1 MDAKTT
7 HARLHEVTVVD
18 VREDEEWA
26 AGHIAGAVHI
36 PLGQLEA
43 RLGELDPTQ
52 PLVTTCRGG
61 KRSAQAHALLT
72 AAGKQVD
79 DLEGGMQA
87 WKQAG
92 LPITTPDGRPGTV
105 A

>member
-7 HARLHEVTVVD
+7 YARLDEVTVID

-43 RLGELDPTQ
+43 RLGELDAPQ
-52 PLVTTCRGG
+52 PLVTTCRSG
-61 KRSAQAHALLT
+61 KRSAKAHALLT
-72 AAGKQVD
+72 AAGRQVD

-87 WKQAG
+87 WEQAG
-92 LPITTPDGRPGTV
+92 LPITTDDGRPGTV

>member
-1 MDAKTT
+1 MDATTT
-7 HARLHEVTVVD
+7 HARLAEVSVVD
-18 VREDEEWA
+18 VREDEEWT

-43 RLGELDPTQ
+43 RLGELDPSQ
-52 PLVTTCRGG
+52 ALVTTCRSG

-72 AAGKQVD
+72 AAGRRVD

-87 WKQAG
+87 WQAAG
-92 LPITTPDGRPGTV
+92 LPITTDDGRPGTV